1 MLLSNDKIYLF
12 PPRPFAV
19 ACKHSLSGKKRVKRL
34 LTKREKAWFFPLCG
48 EQPKINELIFQF
60 IFMATHCRILSPLD
74 LSEVWLSYYHQIT
87 KHITMES
94 CYGQENRVYWLR

>member
-1 MLLSNDKIYLF
+1 MAKFICFHPGPL
-12 PPRPFAV
+12 AV

-48 EQPKINELIFQF
+48 YLPKINELIFQF
-60 IFMATHCRILSPLD
+60 IFMATHCRILSALG
-74 LSEVWLSYYHQIT
+74 LSEGGLSYYHQIT